1 MWLNP
6 EEVLLKN
13 ALKLWVTE
21 RSNDFFLLQRRRG
34 HGEPTGRFTGLLVG
48 ALDTVLDSN
57 ARVTPFRILLQVPG
71 SQISWVIASGAAIEE
86 VNKHWDWLVHNL
98 LHSLSVFENKEDVA
112 SFVKGKVKGLIAEE
126 VRGRQAAQE
135 DDPEKFRE
143 VLRKFELHFGL
154 PSSEKLV
161 TYYSCCCW
169 KGRVPRQGFLY
180 LSINHIS
187 FYSFLL
193 GKEGLY
199 PKSSL

>member
-1 MWLNP
+1 
-6 EEVLLKN
+6 
-13 ALKLWVTE
+13 
-21 RSNDFFLLQRRRG
+21 
-34 HGEPTGRFTGLLVG
+34 LLVG

-71 SQISWVIASGAAIEE
+71 SQVSWVIASGATIQE
-86 VNKHWDWLVHNL
+86 VNKHWDWLIHNL
-98 LHSLSVFENKEDVA
+98 LHSLSVFENKEDAV

-135 DDPEKFRE
+135 EDPGKFRDA
-143 VLRKFELHFGL
+143 LLKFELHFSL

-180 LSINHIS
+180 LSVNHMA

-193 GKEGLY
+193 GKEGMHGQGWEY
-199 PKSSL
+199 